1 MIRTTPGRGRPAR
14 DARGTALDLLRQ
26 VEEAGAYAQ
35 LALSAALRRAGLTP
49 RDRALCTELVYG
61 VLRWRG
67 RLDYILSRFADR
79 PLADL
84 ADPVRQALRLGAYQL
99 FHLDRIPPAAAID
112 TAVQLVKERLHAGAA
127 GYVNAVL
134 RRVAREGQS
143 VVWPED
149 PVLRLAAQESHP
161 EWLVQRWADRFGL
174 ATARAICQSQNAPAP
189 TTLRTNTLVTSQSA
203 LQAALAEEGIEAATG
218 LLTPEALLVAGGG
231 DLGRLSL
238 FQEGHFMMQ
247 GESSQL
253 VSHVLAPREGE
264 RIADLCSA
272 PGGKTTHCAQLMRN
286 RGEILAF
293 DVHPHRV
300 RLVAEAA
307 HRLHITIIQT
317 AVHDARRP
325 PEGLAGA
332 LDRVLVDAPCSGTGV
347 LRRRVDL
354 RWRLTQKSITSLAP
368 EQRAILAAAARLVR
382 PGGFVCY
389 ATCSLEP
396 EENEEN
402 TAWFLAAHPEFLPV
416 TVPEDAAGA
425 GPGGGSVPSGSGD
438 RRFFRYILPHEVL
451 ADGFFIALFQRKP
464 E

>member
-1 MIRTTPGRGRPAR
+1 MR
-14 DARGTALDLLRQ
+14 DARGTALDLLQR

-35 LALSAALRRAGLTP
+35 PALAAALGRSELAP
-49 RDRALCTELVYG
+49 KDRALCTELVYG

-84 ADPVRQALRLGAYQL
+84 AGPVRQALRLGAYQL
-99 FHLDRIPPAAAID
+99 FHLDRIPKPAAID

-134 RRVAREGQS
+134 RRVAREGER

-149 PVLRLAAQESHP
+149 PVLRLAAEESHP
-161 EWLVQRWADRFGL
+161 DWLVARWADRFGL
-174 ATARAICQSQNAPAP
+174 DTARAICQSQNAAVP
-189 TTLRTNTLVTSQSA
+189 TALRTNTLITSRAA
-203 LQAALAEEGIEAATG
+203 LQAALAAQGIEAAIG
-218 LLTPEALLVAGGG
+218 RLTPEALLVAGAG

-238 FQEGHFMMQ
+238 FHKGHFTMQ
-247 GESSQL
+247 GESSQS
-253 VSHVLAPREGE
+253 VSHALAPREGE

-272 PGGKTTHCAQLMRN
+272 PGGKATHCAQLMRN
-286 RGEILAF
+286 RGEIFAF

-300 RLVAEAA
+300 RLVAEVAQ
-307 HRLHITIIQT
+307 RLHITIIQ
-317 AVHDARRP
+317 ASVHDARRP
-325 PEGLAGA
+325 PDGLVGT

-347 LRRRVDL
+347 LGRRVDL
-354 RWRLTQKSITSLAP
+354 RWRLTPETVASLVP
-368 EQRAILAAAARLVR
+368 EQRAILGAAARLVR
-382 PGGFVCY
+382 PGGYVCY

-402 TAWFLAAHPEFLPV
+402 AAWFLAAHSDFLPAPI
-416 TVPEDAAGA
+416 PEGAQPA
-425 GPGGGSVPSGSGD
+425 GPGVAPG
-438 RRFFRYILPHEVL
+438 RRAHSRFRYILPHEAL

-464 E
+464 G